1 MDTQI
6 MNDQIGGFESNA
18 LAYKLFTPN
27 NMHPLQFK
35 NKLILEL
42 STAHGNYF
50 K

>member
-6 MNDQIGGFESNA
+6 MNDQIGGFESNE